1 MQELFQESSDIVF
14 RSFSIGKKQEIQAF
28 LVAIDGLYEKTTV
41 NENVLKPLMNLDFHE
56 IEGTELLTYV
66 EKNVLSMSSIKKERS
81 MKKGIAL
88 LMQGDP
94 ILFVDGLDYVYVP
107 GARAWEMRS
116 IDEPVTETT
125 VRGPREGFVGY
136 IEEFIEDA
144 PFSIFPTISNT
155 ERPDVVAARLLEGRA
170 AIFIGGSTTVL
181 IVPHLMLE
189 SFQSAEDYYSRPY
202 YATMLR
208 FLRLFAF

>member
-1 MQELFQESSDIVF
+1 MCILFIGLHSPSNHFHLFPICKNYFKKARTSCFVLF
-14 RSFSIGKKQEIQAF
+14 RSARSKKIQAI

-41 NENVLKPLMNLDFHE
+41 NENVLKPLMNLDFQE
-56 IEGTELLTYV
+56 IKGTELLTYV

-107 GARAWEMRS
+107 GARAGEMRS

-125 VRGPREGFVGY
+125 VRGPREGFM
-136 IEEFIEDA
+136 E
-144 PFSIFPTISNT
+144 TLRTNT
-155 ERPDVVAARLLEGRA
+155 
-170 AIFIGGSTTVL
+170 S
-181 IVPHLMLE
+181 
-189 SFQSAEDYYSRPY
+189 
-202 YATMLR
+202 MLR
-208 FLRLFAF
+208 RKIHHSKLHIQQMTLGEMSQTEVAIAYLY